1 MEQTGL
7 AISALLLLAT
17 AFSAASSSLSASL
30 MACLMS
36 SITRMPAANCWCGR
50 RWSDCDG
57 RSYRTTD
64 THPPCSLSPAVSGAG
79 RAVFLNW
86 ICQMYFLTVFLSYRT
101 DTDTQ
106 THTHTLVSC
115 LRAGRPGFFTL
126 AQLSQVGSNLLW
138 QTKTAAI
145 HPWHV
150 FSLLPFGAGDSGEDF
165 WSNLVNKHQVSIMR
179 RGRGSKQ
186 YRFNLEFSLILGN
199 IERHLNSFCSK
210 TLIFIFWVTL

>member
-50 RWSDCDG
+50 RWSDCGG

-79 RAVFLNW
+79 RAGFLNS
-86 ICQMYFLTVFLSYRT
+86 ICQMYFSAVFLCFRT
-101 DTDTQ
+101 DTDTF
-106 THTHTLVSC
+106 THPGQLPQ
-115 LRAGRPGFFTL
+115 GRHAWIFHPCSAFTGRLKFTL
-126 AQLSQVGSNLLW
+126 TNKNCVYSSL
-138 QTKTAAI
+138 TC
-145 HPWHV
+145 V
-150 FSLLPFGAGDSGEDF
+150 FSFAL
-165 WSNLVNKHQVSIMR
+165 W
-179 RGRGSKQ
+179 RGRKPKVSQ
-186 YRFNLEFSLILGN
+186 RVSEQCFTFSLFFKS
-199 IERHLNSFCSK
+199 R
-210 TLIFIFWVTL
+210 